1 MNTVTPLA
9 ESSGNEEAASAVT
22 SQEIARELESNLD
35 RLVSSDHLVGFVV
48 YTNQLKNLNNMEGDV
63 MKRSMWKE
71 CLWNYIIFSLQEANE
86 LTPWIK
92 L

>member
-1 MNTVTPLA
+1 MNSVTPLA

-35 RLVSSDHLVGFVV
+35 QLVSSDHPVAIVV

-63 MKRSMWKE
+63 MKRSMWMR
-71 CLWNYIIFSLQEANE
+71 CLWTIYYFLYKK
-86 LTPWIK
+86 LTS
-92 L
+92 